1 MERPPIMVMT
11 TFNPISSRS
20 LACLLAGSVW
30 VPDVTDQTC
39 KPTEPTNQPDSGE
52 RMFAQLTGTFL
63 FRILATRL
71 YRVPSARS
79 SIFKSISRYSIW
91 ER

>member
-1 MERPPIMVMT
+1 MSEVNGT
-11 TFNPISSRS
+11 TANHGNDNIQSNIES
-20 LACLLAGSVW
+20 LAGSVW